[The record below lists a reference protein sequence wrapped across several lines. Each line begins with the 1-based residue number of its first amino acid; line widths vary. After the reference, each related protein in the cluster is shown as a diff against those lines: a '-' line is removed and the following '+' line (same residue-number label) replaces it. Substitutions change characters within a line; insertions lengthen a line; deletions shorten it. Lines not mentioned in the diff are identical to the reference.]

1 MAIEPLFMA
10 DRAALVAELRLT
22 GSQNGDAPAIIDGT
36 IQEVRIGFYDCLGA
50 TRVDKIKAFVTAENP
65 ATDDELTRVR
75 AEKTEVMWVRMF
87 LLTRLPNFFLDSS
100 GDTPQAFNEE
110 GLTREPRPDSRGR
123 ELSRLNAEILKRLD
137 ALRGEDGCVAEN
149 EIEISTLCPDV
160 TPPRPF
166 QSIAPVIFP

>member
-1 MAIEPLFMA
+1 MAIAPLFML
-10 DRAALVAELRLT
+10 DRDALVAELRLT
-22 GSQNGDAPAIIDGT
+22 GSQNGDASAIIDGT
-36 IQEVRIGFYDCLGA
+36 IQEVRIGFYDCLGR
-50 TRVDKIKAFVTAENP
+50 TRVDQIVAFATADNP

-110 GLTREPRPDSRGR
+110 GLTREPRPDLRGR

-137 ALRGEDGCVAEN
+137 ALKGEDGCVAEN
-149 EIEISTLCPDV
+149 EIEISTLGPDV

-166 QSIAPVIFP
+166 QSIAPITIP